1 MLYMGRILFLRVF
14 WLERGFCFFF
24 IFYDLI
30 VLLIKILFYCLYD
43 VFDFIIKKLNF
54 FYIKIKVLIENY
66 RENRMIVRYIKINK
80 MRKYI

>member
-1 MLYMGRILFLRVF
+1 MVSKSVL
-14 WLERGFCFFF
+14 FFF
-24 IFYDLI
+24 IFYDVI
-30 VLLIKILFYCLYD
+30 VLLIIILFYCLYD